1 MKINEIFPAIQG
13 EGKNAGIPTT
23 FVRLS
28 GCNLKCSWCFGI
40 MPSKYRLPRV
50 YRTKDEFYNIKK
62 FSGTPLNQIKEGEK
76 IFTYDNEM
84 KLVETTVK
92 KVLKSK
98 RDVMKVR
105 IGLYNY
111 IVTPDH
117 PFFTSKGIKSAEELE
132 VGDLVK
138 KIQTSDVWQLNRY
151 TKFGKIIFSEIEKLK
166 EKNNKITGL
175 FTPMYEKLKIL
186 LQNDY
191 NIRNFGINNGNKNN
205 DINNFYFLKYLI
217 EKKYINICSVS
228 GKKDCKLIVH
238 HIDGNT
244 ENNNFNN
251 LVVISSEIHNNI
263 HERGFNFNKEN
274 KENKEEQFYIVR
286 NIDKN
291 IAHKECEVINL
302 SCEPYN
308 TFLVDGMWVHNCDTK
323 YHVDGQEY
331 SSRDLVKKIA
341 SYGMR
346 DITVTGGE
354 PLLQREEL
362 FKLQE
367 YMPGRRFHLE
377 TNGTIYDDRL
387 KNFYSVTVSP
397 KKQALEYSV
406 SSVKKLAKLPNT
418 TFKFVYENK
427 NDEWWWSLLTR
438 AEVMLD
444 KVYIMP
450 EGADRETQ
458 IKRMPEVIDYCL
470 KNGFKFGPRLHVIA
484 FDIKRGV

>member
-13 EGKNAGIPTT
+13 EGKNAGIPTI

-28 GCNLKCSWCFGI
+28 GCNLKC
-40 MPSKYRLPRV
+40 
-50 YRTKDEFYNIKK
+50 
-62 FSGTPLNQIKEGEK
+62 
-76 IFTYDNEM
+76 
-84 KLVETTVK
+84 
-92 KVLKSK
+92 
-98 RDVMKVR
+98 
-105 IGLYNY
+105 
-111 IVTPDH
+111 
-117 PFFTSKGIKSAEELE
+117 
-132 VGDLVK
+132 
-138 KIQTSDVWQLNRY
+138 
-151 TKFGKIIFSEIEKLK
+151 
-166 EKNNKITGL
+166 
-175 FTPMYEKLKIL
+175 
-186 LQNDY
+186 
-191 NIRNFGINNGNKNN
+191 NF
-205 DINNFYFLKYLI
+205 
-217 EKKYINICSVS
+217 
-228 GKKDCKLIVH
+228 
-238 HIDGNT
+238 
-244 ENNNFNN
+244 
-251 LVVISSEIHNNI
+251 
-263 HERGFNFNKEN
+263 
-274 KENKEEQFYIVR
+274 
-286 NIDKN
+286 
-291 IAHKECEVINL
+291 
-302 SCEPYN
+302 
-308 TFLVDGMWVHNCDTK
+308 CDTK

-427 NDEWWWSLLTR
+427 NDEWWWSLLKR

-470 KNGFKFGPRLHVIA
+470 KNGFKFGPRLHVLA

>member
-1 MKINEIFPAIQG
+1 MKINEIFPAVQG

-28 GCNLKCSWCFGI
+28 GCNLSC
-40 MPSKYRLPRV
+40 
-50 YRTKDEFYNIKK
+50 
-62 FSGTPLNQIKEGEK
+62 
-76 IFTYDNEM
+76 
-84 KLVETTVK
+84 
-92 KVLKSK
+92 
-98 RDVMKVR
+98 
-105 IGLYNY
+105 
-111 IVTPDH
+111 
-117 PFFTSKGIKSAEELE
+117 
-132 VGDLVK
+132 
-138 KIQTSDVWQLNRY
+138 
-151 TKFGKIIFSEIEKLK
+151 
-166 EKNNKITGL
+166 
-175 FTPMYEKLKIL
+175 
-186 LQNDY
+186 
-191 NIRNFGINNGNKNN
+191 NF
-205 DINNFYFLKYLI
+205 
-217 EKKYINICSVS
+217 
-228 GKKDCKLIVH
+228 
-238 HIDGNT
+238 
-244 ENNNFNN
+244 
-251 LVVISSEIHNNI
+251 
-263 HERGFNFNKEN
+263 
-274 KENKEEQFYIVR
+274 
-286 NIDKN
+286 
-291 IAHKECEVINL
+291 
-302 SCEPYN
+302 
-308 TFLVDGMWVHNCDTK
+308 CDTK

-331 SSRDLVKKIA
+331 SPRDLVKKIA

-427 NDEWWWSLLTR
+427 NDEWWWSLLKR

-470 KNGFKFGPRLHVIA
+470 KNGFKFGPRLHVLA
-484 FDIKRGV
+484 FDTKRGV

>member
-1 MKINEIFPAIQG
+1 MKINEIFPAVQG

-28 GCNLKCSWCFGI
+28 GCNLFCSWCD
-40 MPSKYRLPRV
+40 S
-50 YRTKDEFYNIKK
+50 
-62 FSGTPLNQIKEGEK
+62 
-76 IFTYDNEM
+76 
-84 KLVETTVK
+84 
-92 KVLKSK
+92 
-98 RDVMKVR
+98 
-105 IGLYNY
+105 
-111 IVTPDH
+111 
-117 PFFTSKGIKSAEELE
+117 
-132 VGDLVK
+132 
-138 KIQTSDVWQLNRY
+138 
-151 TKFGKIIFSEIEKLK
+151 
-166 EKNNKITGL
+166 
-175 FTPMYEKLKIL
+175 
-186 LQNDY
+186 
-191 NIRNFGINNGNKNN
+191 
-205 DINNFYFLKYLI
+205 
-217 EKKYINICSVS
+217 
-228 GKKDCKLIVH
+228 
-238 HIDGNT
+238 
-244 ENNNFNN
+244 
-251 LVVISSEIHNNI
+251 
-263 HERGFNFNKEN
+263 
-274 KENKEEQFYIVR
+274 
-286 NIDKN
+286 
-291 IAHKECEVINL
+291 
-302 SCEPYN
+302 
-308 TFLVDGMWVHNCDTK
+308 K

-331 SSRDLVKKIA
+331 SPRDLVKKIA

-427 NDEWWWSLLTR
+427 NDEWWWSLLKR

-458 IKRMPEVIDYCL
+458 IKRMPEVLEYCQRA
-470 KNGFKFGPRLHVIA
+470 GFKFSPRLHVLA
-484 FDIKRGV
+484 YDTKRGV